1 MASLDDVVIIRDD
14 DAFDPRAFR
23 DVVKQT
29 REAAATATTRAA
41 ELKPQVESP
50 VVKAAAKPTRQRR
63 VVRLPSVPLPS
74 IPLLNR
80 LEDERVYRLTTAL
93 LTVLFLL
100 TLGLGYG
107 GSIESLLR
115 QLVLPDRS
123 SRSGGAAQ
131 QAGGADGE
139 LRKSLLDESN
149 SGRMRG
155 DDSATDPASS
165 GGLLSTEQIWSN
177 QGRLPADDAP
187 GSAGGLAE
195 GPSRTDWGD
204 DYQHYVVAAPTTGS
218 ALPDLVA
225 PSGRPSSP
233 ASDETVVPGP
243 ADALPGAP
251 PLDQP
256 TRMPVL
262 NTPTGKTL
270 APGPTQVTRSDGSV
284 DTVTVPAQ
292 GLSLGIPTPAERT
305 KMSSY
310 QDTLA
315 SRVIVVDRNGLI
327 GPANRR
333 YLHTV
338 NGLVDTGVVDDGS
351 TQPEAAA
358 PGVKPGVEP
367 GVEPGVGSGVESAVE
382 VDAGVSEADLIA
394 QLEQMPGV
402 REVVRIGPGLLSV
415 SADRPLDSLDALP
428 GVQASTTDLLLSYAG
443 TAVQPPTAAPL
454 AAAADQALSRTTPAR
469 GPTGAPAVV
478 AVIDSGFT
486 LSNPE
491 LAHQWWSNIDE
502 DCFNGVD
509 DDRNGFVDDCRGW
522 DFGRQDG
529 DVAPE
534 RTAPDRDHGNE
545 VAGIIAAA
553 RDGYGIM
560 GVAPDAT
567 VMPLKVSRS
576 NGTVAMSAVAAAIR
590 YAVANDADII
600 NISLI
605 TQSGVSRSSVE
616 VLERAI
622 SLAEDAGV
630 MVITGAGNEGFNL
643 TLRPAWPASFSTIY
657 DNVITVGSGLGND
670 QLAPFSNTGK
680 VVTVFAPGVSVP
692 TVVANGD
699 IVLRSGTSY
708 AAPAVTGVLANAL
721 RARPDASLTEL
732 QRALADASVNVGG
745 ALHLLTST
753 TRDLPTGSINLSA
766 PPSDSTVPR
775 AGSAGAAAA
784 GTASATTS
792 TPGSTPRSGG

>member
-1 MASLDDVVIIRDD
+1 MASLDDVVIIRDN

-29 REAAATATTRAA
+29 RQAAATATTRAA
-41 ELKPQVESP
+41 ELQPKVEAP
-50 VVKAAAKPTRQRR
+50 TAAPAVARRQRR

-93 LTVLFLL
+93 LTALFLL
-100 TLGLGYG
+100 TMGLGYG
-107 GSIESLLR
+107 GSIQSLLR
-115 QLVLPDRS
+115 QLILPES
-123 SRSGGAAQ
+123 TSAVGGTAQ
-131 QAGGADGE
+131 QAGGADGD
-139 LRKSLLDESN
+139 LRRSLIDESN

-155 DDSATDPASS
+155 DDSATDPVGG
-165 GGLLSTEQIWSN
+165 GGLLSSEQIWSN

-187 GSAGGLAE
+187 GAAGGLAE

-204 DYQHYVVAAPTTGS
+204 DYQHYVVAAPNTGTAS
-218 ALPDLVA
+218 PDLVA

-243 ADALPGAP
+243 AAALPGAP

-270 APGPTQVTRSDGSV
+270 DPGPTQVTRSDGSV
-284 DTVTVPAQ
+284 DRVTVPAQ

-338 NGLVDTGVVDDGS
+338 NGLVDTGVEDDGS
-351 TQPEAAA
+351 TQPETAA
-358 PGVKPGVEP
+358 PGVEP
-367 GVEPGVGSGVESAVE
+367 SVESAVE
-382 VDAGVSEADLIA
+382 VDAGMSEADLIA
-394 QLEQMPGV
+394 RLEQMPGV
-402 REVVRIGPGLLSV
+402 REVVRIGPGMLSV
-415 SADRPLDSLDALP
+415 SADRELDELDTLP
-428 GVQASTTDLLLSYAG
+428 GVEASTADLLLSYAG
-443 TAVQPPTAAPL
+443 TAGQPFSASHL
-454 AAAADQALSRTTPAR
+454 AATTGHAPSRTTPAR
-469 GPTGAPAVV
+469 GPSGAPVVV
-478 AVIDSGFT
+478 AVIDAGFT

-491 LAHQWWSNIDE
+491 LSRQWWSNIDE
-502 DCFNGVD
+502 DCFNGAD

-534 RTAPDRDHGNE
+534 RSAADRDHGNE

-576 NGTVAMSAVAAAIR
+576 NGSVAMSAVAAAIR

-630 MVITGAGNEGFNL
+630 MVVTGAGNEGFNL

-657 DNVITVGSGLGND
+657 DNVITVGSGLGTD

-680 VVTVFAPGVSVP
+680 VVTVFAQGVSVP
-692 TVVANGD
+692 TVIANGD

-721 RARPDASLTEL
+721 RARPDASLSEL
-732 QRALADASVNVGG
+732 RRALADASVKVGG

-766 PPSDSTVPR
+766 PPATSAVPGT
-775 AGSAGAAAA
+775 ASAGAAAA
-784 GTASATTS
+784 GTTSATTS
-792 TPGSTPRSGG
+792 TVGSAPRNGG